1 MIGVGWVRM
10 EKKATMDYCPR
21 DYRHHH
27 SWSRVGVER
36 GMIIYQCSQCRLCS
50 FEAIKM
56 IGNLFAEKE

>member
-1 MIGVGWVRM
+1 M